1 MPELF
6 AVDEK
11 HGCGSTIKLDNGE
24 LCLVSVAQSGVIVRS
39 YRTDSFLKAAF
50 GSFFGPILFEE
61 KSPYEAAKLAMLLD
75 IEYADITSLP
85 EFKNLVLCAFVK
97 AIWSCA
103 SAAQVCVV
111 LNEASSK
118 ARKID
123 AIEVAML
130 LWANQRYKT
139 RNPAKKLLTAS
150 YDVVYSDGNT
160 RVWDITQDEI
170 QSWAEGSNNMFEKHG
185 LPYRILRIVGKDGT
199 VVWPPT

>member
-6 AVDEK
+6 DVDEK
-11 HGCGSTIKLDNGE
+11 HGCNSTIKLDNGE
-24 LCLVSVAQSGVIVRS
+24 HCLVSVAQSGVIVRS
-39 YRTDSFLKAAF
+39 HRTDSFLKAAF

-75 IEYADITSLP
+75 IEYADITCLP
-85 EFKNLVLCAFVK
+85 EFKNPVLCAFVK

-103 SAAQVCVV
+103 SAEQVCVV
-111 LNEASSK
+111 LNETSSK

-139 RNPAKKLLTAS
+139 RKPAKKLRTAG
-150 YDVVYSDGNT
+150 YDVVYSDGKT
-160 RVWDITQDEI
+160 QILDITQDEI